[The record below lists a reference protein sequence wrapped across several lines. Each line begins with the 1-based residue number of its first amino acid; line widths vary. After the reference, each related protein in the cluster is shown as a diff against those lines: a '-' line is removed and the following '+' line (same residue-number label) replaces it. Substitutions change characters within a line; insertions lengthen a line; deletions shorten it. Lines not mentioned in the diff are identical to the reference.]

1 MLTALWAKFEA
12 WIIGLVAV
20 LAAIGGALLYG
31 REKGKAA
38 EKKNVVAD
46 QAQQQINTATAIVD
60 RSEVRKD
67 VEVETAKLPAD
78 ATAPISATP
87 AESSS
92 APAAASTLG
101 LILPL
106 AALLT
111 SCASS
116 GVVTKPTPSNGC
128 EWVRPIY
135 ISKADVLT
143 QGTADQILNHDEAWQ
158 KICGSPTSRP

>member
-92 APAAASTLG
+92 APAAAST
-101 LILPL
+101 PRPD
-106 AALLT
+106 
-111 SCASS
+111 
-116 GVVTKPTPSNGC
+116 PTPGS
-128 EWVRPIY
+128 
-135 ISKADVLT
+135 SADVLR
-143 QGTADQILNHDEAWQ
+143 QQW
-158 KICGSPTSRP
+158 SRD